1 MIRAFVGAGGKTTR
15 IHELVAQFRA
25 KGKRVFVTTSTHM
38 FIEPDTVLSD
48 DAERILGELNQKGY
62 VMAGIPENGK
72 IRPLSPETYRRVC
85 AQAEEVLVEADGSN
99 RKPIKFPNST
109 EPVIYDN
116 VEEIVVVCG
125 LQALG
130 KPLREAAHR
139 PELVM
144 ACLGVSGET
153 VITLEHI
160 VRLVREGYLRPM
172 EQRHRNVSV
181 YPAGGTRQQKEE
193 FLRLLEMRKEH
204 ESDHEI
210 AVVG

>member
-15 IHELVAQFRA
+15 IHELAAEFRA

-48 DAERILGELNQKGY
+48 DPERILWELNRRGY
-62 VMAGIPENGK
+62 VMAGIPDHGK

-85 AQAEEVLVEADGSN
+85 ARAEEVLVEADGSN

-139 PELVM
+139 PELAM

-153 VITLEHI
+153 VMTPEHI
-160 VRLVREGYLRPM
+160 VKLVREGYLRPLKR
-172 EQRHRNVSV
+172 QYRNVSV
-181 YPAGGTRQQKEE
+181 YPAGGTQQQRAE
-193 FLRLLEMRKEH
+193 FLRLLNQEEQ
-204 ESDHEI
+204 I
-210 AVVG
+210 